1 MKPSYVYRSQYTKSI
16 LFILLFIFI
25 CGFFV
30 FNSNAQTITEIQN
43 KIDQKSEEIE
53 KLEKEIKAYQSQLN
67 TIAQEKDS
75 LKGAIAEL
83 DITRKKLNAD
93 ISITQKKI
101 DQTNFK
107 IQVLSNDIGTKED
120 SISNNMDAIALDI
133 RRINELE
140 ITSVAQTILSKEDF
154 TSIWNDVDNMLVVRE
169 EIRKRTNE
177 LKLIKGELEDT
188 RDDTIEAKNE
198 LTRLKSQLDDQRKIV
213 EQNTNAKKKLLAQ
226 TQNSEVNYQKL
237 LADQVAKKIAFEKEL
252 RDYESQLQYI
262 LDPSKL
268 PSGGVLSWPLD
279 NIFVTQF
286 FGKTVAAKRLYAS
299 GSHSG
304 VDFRASVGTPVK
316 SMADGIVKGTGDTDL
331 TCAGASFGKWIF
343 IEYGNGLS
351 STYGH
356 LSLIKVKSGQK
367 VRRGEIVGYSGS
379 SGRVTGPH
387 LHVTI
392 YAADAAKVQTLPSK
406 SCPGKTLT
414 QPIAAIN
421 AYLDPMIYLP
431 PYR

>member
-1 MKPSYVYRSQYTKSI
+1 MKLSYAYKNQYIKSV
-16 LFILLFIFI
+16 FYSLLLISI
-25 CGFFV
+25 CGFFA

-140 ITSVAQTILSKEDF
+140 ITSIAQTILSKEDF

-177 LKLIKGELEDT
+177 LRLIKGELEDT

-213 EQNTNAKKKLLAQ
+213 EQNTKAKKKLLAE
-226 TQNSEVNYQKL
+226 TQNSEANYQKL
-237 LADQVAKKIAFEKEL
+237 LADQVAKKAAFEKEL

-279 NIFVTQF
+279 NIYVTQL
-286 FGKTVAAKRLYAS
+286 FGRTVDAKRLYAS

-316 SMADGIVKGTGDTDL
+316 SMADGIIKGTGDTDL

-367 VRRGEIVGYSGS
+367 VKRGEIVGYSGS

-387 LHVTI
+387 LHITV
-392 YAADAAKVQTLPSK
+392 YASDAVKVQTLPSK